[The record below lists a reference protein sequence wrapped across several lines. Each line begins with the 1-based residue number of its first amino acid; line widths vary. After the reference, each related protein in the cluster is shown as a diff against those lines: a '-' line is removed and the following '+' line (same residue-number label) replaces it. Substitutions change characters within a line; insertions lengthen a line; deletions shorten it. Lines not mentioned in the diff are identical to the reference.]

1 VAPANNH
8 HGIHGNANNN
18 TINNMADD
26 TVKPGEVP
34 AKIQRALVTGGGG
47 FLGGAIVEL
56 LSNQGFEVRLFS
68 RGHYPQWQAR
78 GVDCVQGD
86 LRDAD
91 QVHRACDGVD
101 TVFHVAAVAGI
112 WGKWKHYHDINTLGT
127 LHVLE
132 ACRQLGVP
140 RLVFTSSPSVTFAG
154 EAQAGV
160 DESVPYP
167 TKWLCHYSH
176 TKALA
181 EQAVLA
187 AHDENGL
194 LTCALRPHLIWGPND
209 PHLVPRLIARARAG
223 QLRQIGDGENLIDI
237 TYVDNAAEAH
247 LQAAERLVPGS
258 PVGGKAYFLS
268 QGEPVRCWPWINE
281 VLQLAGL
288 EPIRRR
294 VPYRAA
300 WVAGAILEGCHSALR
315 LAAEPRMTRFLASQ
329 LATSHYFDI
338 SAAQRDFG
346 YSPRISTEE
355 GMHRLAE
362 WLVRK
367 CKTG

>member
-1 VAPANNH
+1 MN
-8 HGIHGNANNN
+8 ITANNN
-18 TINNMADD
+18 QENS
-26 TVKPGEVP
+26 

-47 FLGGAIVEL
+47 FLGGAIVAGL
-56 LSNQGFEVRLFS
+56 QRQGVDVRIFS
-68 RGHYPQWQAR
+68 RGSYPEWKSK

-86 LRDAD
+86 LRDPG
-91 QVHRACDGVD
+91 QIGRACEGID

-112 WGKWKHYHDINTLGT
+112 WGNWKHYYEINTLGT
-127 LHVLE
+127 LHLLD
-132 ACRQLGVP
+132 ACRQHAVP

-154 EAQAGV
+154 TPQTGV
-160 DESVPYP
+160 DESAPYP

-181 EQAVLA
+181 ERAVLG
-187 AHDENGL
+187 AHGVHGL

-209 PHLVPRLIARARAG
+209 PHLVPRLLSRARSG
-223 QLRQIGDGENLIDI
+223 QLRQIGDGENWIDI
-237 TYVDNAAEAH
+237 TYVDNAADAH

-268 QGEPVRCWPWINE
+268 QGEPVRCWTWINQ

-288 EPIRRR
+288 EPLRRR

-300 WVAGAILEGCHSALR
+300 WVAGAILEGLHTALR
-315 LAAEPRMTRFLASQ
+315 AESEPRMTRFLAAQ

-338 SAAQRDFG
+338 TAARRDLG

-355 GMHRLAE
+355 GMCRLAE
-362 WLVRK
+362 WLQRDTTPGEGPEAGK
-367 CKTG
+367 ILTSPHRLP